1 MTVSCSVM
9 TDGSIKMFLNDT
21 NLDLYLHF
29 NTTMAFRSTEL
40 PLIILYS
47 NILIMLALVF

>member
-40 PLIILYS
+40 PLII
-47 NILIMLALVF
+47 